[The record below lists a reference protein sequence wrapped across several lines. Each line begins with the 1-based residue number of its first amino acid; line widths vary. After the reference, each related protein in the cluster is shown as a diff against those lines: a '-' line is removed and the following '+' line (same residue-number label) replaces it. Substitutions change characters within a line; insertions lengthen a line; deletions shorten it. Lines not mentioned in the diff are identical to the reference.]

1 MLDKKTIAAMFI
13 FSLSLISIS
22 LIWIILHLTG
32 YVDFVFEEIT
42 FIIIL
47 ILGSL
52 VFLMALISL
61 YQIKTDV
68 KFEKKEI
75 IDKEKTVR
83 EMYQYDRLMDP
94 PEMNN

>member
-32 YVDFVFEEIT
+32 YVDFLFEEIT
-42 FIIIL
+42 FIVIL
-47 ILGSL
+47 IIGSL

-61 YQIKTDV
+61 HQIKTDV